1 MKQTYYL
8 VDYENVSEG
17 NGKVLKGCSNFD
29 ANTYLYIFYTKNTTK
44 IDLDIIAN
52 HGEATLEVIQAE
64 DGKQALD
71 MQLVSF
77 LGYLIGK
84 DTELENSFVIISKD
98 TDYDKVIK
106 FWAKRGVKSVS
117 RKPNIAVKK
126 ATTAKKTAAP
136 KKTTKS
142 AVAKKNS
149 VTKKTTENTALVE
162 AVSADTTVET
172 KEKKLTKAEIGVL
185 KTEMNAKIQ
194 KALSDKKYD
203 NEKINFVAST
213 AVKHFG
219 EESMALNIHNAINQ
233 TYDATEAKELYNA
246 VKTIIRKYAE
256 CM

>member
-29 ANTYLYIFYTKNTTK
+29 ANTHLYIFYTKNTTK

-52 HGEATLEVIQAE
+52 HGEAKLQVIQAE

-77 LGYLIGK
+77 LGYLIGL
-84 DTELENSFVIISKD
+84 DGFSNAQENEYIIISKD

-106 FWAKRGVKSVS
+106 FWTKQGVESVS

-126 ATTAKKTAAP
+126 EKAAVKKTETKKTETKKTTARKTTAKKSDDKENVGSNEAIAAEEQ
-136 KKTTKS
+136 
-142 AVAKKNS
+142 VM
-149 VTKKTTENTALVE
+149 
-162 AVSADTTVET
+162 
-172 KEKKLTKAEIGVL
+172 TKAEIGLL

-203 NEKINFVAST
+203 NEVINFVAST
-213 AVKHFG
+213 AVKHYG
-219 EESMALNIHNAINQ
+219 EESMALNIHNVLNQ
-233 TYDATEAKELYNA
+233 TYDAQVAKELYGA
-246 VKTIIRKYAE
+246 IKSIIRKYTN
-256 CM
+256 